1 MQRGRQASDSF
12 EQPSLT
18 RMDDAA
24 IQRLTERQKECLRLV
39 AQGYTSKEIGRALD
53 LSPST
58 VDNHILTAVQSISAN
73 SRSEAAR
80 CLTGLETRQKLPREL
95 PALAESVRSGLLS
108 VSAEAPALT
117 IRDLKFWSLPPLGG
131 QKNELDSAE
140 RSLRIV
146 QVAAVGFGTVMSLAL
161 LIAGAFKIF
170 S

>member
-1 MQRGRQASDSF
+1 MN
-12 EQPSLT
+12 
-18 RMDDAA
+18 DAT
-24 IQRLTERQKECLRLV
+24 IQKLTERQKECLRLV

-58 VDNHILTAVQSISAN
+58 VDNHVLTAVQSMSAN
-73 SRSEAAR
+73 SRGEAAR
-80 CLTGLETRQKLPREL
+80 SLAGQEARQKLPREPQPL
-95 PALAESVRSGLLS
+95 VESVQTALFS
-108 VSAEAPALT
+108 VSAEAPAFT
-117 IRDLKFWSLPPLGG
+117 AQGRKFWSLPPVGG

-161 LIAGAFKIF
+161 LIAGAFQIF

>member
-1 MQRGRQASDSF
+1 MAD
-12 EQPSLT
+12 T
-18 RMDDAA
+18 T
-24 IQRLTERQKECLRLV
+24 IQKLTERQKECLRLV

-58 VDNHILTAVQSISAN
+58 VDNHILTAVQSMSAN
-73 SRSEAAR
+73 SRGEAAR
-80 CLTGLETRQKLPREL
+80 SLTGVEARQKLPRE
-95 PALAESVRSGLLS
+95 PQPLAESAQTGLFS
-108 VSAEAPALT
+108 VSAEAPAFT
-117 IRDLKFWSLPPLGG
+117 AQGRKFWSLPPVGG

-161 LIAGAFKIF
+161 LIAGAFQIF

>member
-1 MQRGRQASDSF
+1 
-12 EQPSLT
+12 
-18 RMDDAA
+18 MDGVAL
-24 IQRLTERQKECLRLV
+24 QRLTERQKDCLRLV

-58 VDNHILTAVQSISAN
+58 VDNHILTAVQSMSAN
-73 SRSEAAR
+73 SRGEAAR
-80 CLTGLETRQKLPREL
+80 SLAGLETRQKLPRESQ
-95 PALAESVRSGLLS
+95 ALAESPRSGLLS
-108 VSAEAPALT
+108 SPAEAPALT
-117 IRDLKFWSLPPLGG
+117 IRDRSIWSLPPIGG
-131 QKNELDSAE
+131 QTNELDSAE